1 MVRGLSM
8 CGCKGIVREAAGGR
22 KGPGCSSG
30 QVPAP
35 ASNAYLTCTA
45 LPALPIRTLQC
56 LPYMHCFA
64 YTANVHGAL
73 CSSYLHCA
81 KCLPYQNCLRA
92 LLMCTAYLH
101 CAWYLPYVLCL
112 PTLLVCT
119 LCTYFLMCT
128 LIVLL
133 KCTLRLLMTCVTIHW
148 FVRCI
153 HYDQN
158 FLTSTET
165 Q

>member
-35 ASNAYLTCTA
+35 ASNAYLMCTA

-56 LPYMHCFA
+56 LPYVHCFA

-73 CSSYLHCA
+73 YSSYLHCTR
-81 KCLPYQNCLRA
+81 CLPYQNCLRA

-101 CAWYLPYVLCL
+101 CARCLPYVHCL
-112 PTLLVCT
+112 PTLLTNTAYVHCLRTLLTCT
-119 LCTYFLMCT
+119 A
-128 LIVLL
+128 LL
-133 KCTLRLLMTCVTIHW
+133 HCA
-148 FVRCI
+148 
-153 HYDQN
+153 
-158 FLTSTET
+158 
-165 Q
+165 